1 MTDRIVVDVPAAES
15 SRDRVETAVFARL
28 DAIRAA
34 ERAAAL
40 SADRPGVRPWMY
52 LAAAAAAV
60 AATLVIAVRREPAS
74 RSDPA
79 TAPSLVVTPVGGSS
93 RFTVDDAVIDAG
105 SDTEVEVR
113 AADPGEVT
121 FVLARGTIDCDVAP
135 RKARPLRVRA
145 GDVIVEVVGTR
156 FSVTRTPGVR
166 VDVTHG
172 RVRVRT
178 PGGEFLVGPGERWSE
193 GGAATATAGSP
204 GAAVRGPAEIAA
216 PPSAG
221 SAAIAAAVASNSD
234 EAAAQPAKPPP
245 SPPLSPASAVRSSR
259 EAFQAAQRLE
269 PHDRSAA
276 ARAYR
281 AVASG
286 DGAWAALA
294 LYSLAELDV
303 SSGLPRDAL
312 AAVDEYLRRFPRG
325 AGIEDVMWIRVET
338 LRALGRQE
346 DARGAAASYL
356 RQFPRGTYEKPAT
369 RVAAPP

>member
-52 LAAAAAAV
+52 LAAAAAAAV
-60 AATLVIAVRREPAS
+60 AVTLVIAVRREPSS

-135 RKARPLRVRA
+135 RKGRPLRVRA
-145 GDVIVEVVGTR
+145 GDVVVEVVGTR
-156 FSVTRTPGVR
+156 FSVARTPGVR

-172 RVRVRT
+172 QVRVRT

-234 EAAAQPAKPPP
+234 EGAAQPAKPPV
-245 SPPLSPASAVRSSR
+245 VRSSR

-269 PHDRSAA
+269 PHDRRAA

-294 LYSLAELDV
+294 LYSLAELDA

-325 AGIEDVMWIRVET
+325 AGIEDVMWVRVET

>member
-52 LAAAAAAV
+52 LAAAAAAAV
-60 AATLVIAVRREPAS
+60 AATLVIAVRREPSS

-79 TAPSLVVTPVGGSS
+79 TAPSLVVTPIGGSS

-135 RKARPLRVRA
+135 RKGRPLRVRA
-145 GDVIVEVVGTR
+145 GDVVIEVVGTR
-156 FSVTRTPGVR
+156 FSVARTPGVR

-221 SAAIAAAVASNSD
+221 SAAVAATAPSNSD
-234 EAAAQPAKPPP
+234 EAAAPPAKPPALP
-245 SPPLSPASAVRSSR
+245 GPVRSSR

-338 LRALGRQE
+338 LRALGRHD
-346 DARGAAASYL
+346 DARSAAASYL